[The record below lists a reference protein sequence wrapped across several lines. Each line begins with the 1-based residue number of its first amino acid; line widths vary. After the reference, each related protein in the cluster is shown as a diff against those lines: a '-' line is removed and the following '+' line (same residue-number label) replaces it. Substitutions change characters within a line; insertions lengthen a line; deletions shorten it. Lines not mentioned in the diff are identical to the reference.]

1 MKKYFLSILST
12 ILLLFCCSLA
22 QAQWKDLFNGL
33 DLKGWTKKNGNAEYK
48 IINQT
53 IVGVSQLST
62 PNSFLCTEET
72 YGDFVLE
79 LELKVEAGLNSGI
92 QIRSIS
98 DPNFQAGKV
107 HGYQVEIDP
116 GDRAWSGGIFDEG
129 RNGWL
134 YPLSINQKGRT
145 AFRMGQWNKYHIEA
159 IGNSIKTW
167 VNGIPCTNLLDP
179 QTARGFIALQ
189 VHQIKRVDQ
198 VGLTVQWKN
207 IKIATENL
215 QDATWK
221 GGEEAPEVSYLV
233 NKLSENEIRKGWR
246 LLWDGKTTA
255 GWRLAN
261 YDKFPAV
268 GWAVQDGVLKVLGT
282 KKDTLV
288 KSGDIITDKEFSN
301 FELEMD
307 FKLTTGANSGLKY
320 FVVEDRKKRAGT
332 GAGPEF
338 QILDDK
344 VHPDAKEGVNGNRTT
359 GSLYD
364 LITAENLSEGNKD
377 KRMNPPGKW
386 NKLRIVSKDGHVEHW
401 LNNLKMVEYDRHSQI
416 FRNLIAK
423 SKYNTYPNFAQAV
436 SGHILLQ
443 DHGDEVHFRSIKI
456 REF

>member
-1 MKKYFLSILST
+1 MKFIFSICAIT
-12 ILLLFCCSLA
+12 LLNLNSF
-22 QAQWKDLFNGL
+22 AQWKDLFNGK
-33 DLKGWTKKNGNAEYK
+33 DLKGWVKKNGNAEYK
-48 IINQT
+48 IVNNT
-53 IVGVSQLST
+53 IVGVSQLNT
-62 PNSFLCTEET
+62 PNSFLCTEQI

-79 LELKVEAGLNSGI
+79 LDVKVEAGLNSGI

-98 DPNFQAGKV
+98 DPAVMEGKV

-134 YPLSINQKGRT
+134 YPLSVNPKGQK
-145 AFRMGQWNKYHIEA
+145 AFKLGQWNKYHIEA
-159 IGNSIKTW
+159 IGNSLKTW
-167 VNGIPCTNLLDP
+167 INGIPCTNLLDP

-189 VHQIKRVDQ
+189 VHQIKKEEQ

-207 IKIATENL
+207 IRIATDNL
-215 QDATWK
+215 KDVVFK
-221 GGEEAPEVSYLV
+221 GEEAPEISYLI
-233 NKLSENEIRKGWR
+233 NQLSENEARKGWR
-246 LLWDGKTTA
+246 LLWDGKTTN

-261 YDKFPAV
+261 YDTFPTV
-268 GWAVQDGVLKVLGT
+268 GWAIQDGVLKVLGT

-332 GAGPEF
+332 GLGPEF

-344 VHPDAKEGVNGNRTT
+344 EHPDAKAGVGGNRTT
-359 GSLYD
+359 ASLYD
-364 LITAENLSEGNKD
+364 LITAENLSEGSTA

-386 NKLRIVSKDGHVEHW
+386 NKLRVVVKGGHVEHW
-401 LNNLKMVEYDRHSQI
+401 LNNLKMVEYDRYSQI
-416 FRNLIAK
+416 FRNLVAK

-436 SGHILLQ
+436 AGHILLQ